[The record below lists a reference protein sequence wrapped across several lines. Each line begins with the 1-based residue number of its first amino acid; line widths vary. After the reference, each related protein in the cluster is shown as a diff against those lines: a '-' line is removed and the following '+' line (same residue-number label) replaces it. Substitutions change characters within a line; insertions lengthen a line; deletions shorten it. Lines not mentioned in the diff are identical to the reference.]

1 MFMLNK
7 DTEKIPVVMLTA
19 EENTE
24 SVDMAHRA
32 GANDYIVKP
41 LRLATLLAKI
51 GKFLAK
57 N

>member
-1 MFMLNK
+1 LNK